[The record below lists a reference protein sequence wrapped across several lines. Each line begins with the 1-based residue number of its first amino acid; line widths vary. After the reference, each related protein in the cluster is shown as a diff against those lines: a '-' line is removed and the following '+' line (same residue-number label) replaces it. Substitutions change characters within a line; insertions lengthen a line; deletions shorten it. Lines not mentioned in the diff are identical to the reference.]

1 MIALMKRILNVAGG
15 YKGRIQL
22 AFVFSFLKSLLAKAP
37 IGMAFLVL
45 TAFLDGSAGSR
56 LCLTMGAAMAICLVL
71 QVLCQHADGAGGAP
85 AEAAHGLLYRG
96 EHRKNQ
102 LCTLHRHG
110 VY

>member
-45 TAFLDGSAGSR
+45 TAFLDGSADGR

-71 QVLCQHADGAGGAP
+71 QVLCQH
-85 AEAAHGLLYRG
+85 GLRRILMAQEDHSALQQGEQILYT
-96 EHRKNQ
+96 NVWINSSI
-102 LCTLHRHG
+102 C
-110 VY
+110 